1 MLKELNEKI
10 RKVKEDMALKKVL
23 QGKLDNL
30 KLEYEDEN
38 KKMNELK
45 KELDKEYKDVEKLE
59 KLSLSSILATV
70 MKNKEEKFQK
80 EQQEYIM
87 AKFKYEDQENKVNY
101 IKQHIENIEDRLL
114 QLRNCDNE
122 YRRLLNEKANE
133 IKGSSEENKLN
144 SIEKEIDDLVMELKE
159 IEEAQN
165 IGNRLHVEILSAESA
180 LGSAKNWGIFD
191 IAGGDF
197 LSSLAKHN
205 SIDEAQ
211 VKIKRIS
218 NLLSSFNKELGDVS
232 IQNISFSSGTIAFD
246 IWFDNIFTDFSVQ
259 SEINKTLDKI
269 INLKGKVEKV
279 LHNLQNENIRLEDCI
294 KEKRQEYDKVLENI

>member
-10 RKVKEDMALKKVL
+10 RKVKEEMALKKVL

-30 KLEYEDEN
+30 KTEYEDEN

-45 KELDKEYKDVEKLE
+45 KELNKEYKDVEKLE
-59 KLSLSSILATV
+59 KLSFSSILATV

-87 AKFKYEDQENKVNY
+87 AKFKYEDQESKVNY
-101 IKQHIENIEDRLL
+101 IKQNIENIEDRLL

-122 YRRLLNEKANE
+122 YRRLLNEKAYE
-133 IKGSSEENKLN
+133 LKGSLEENKLN

-159 IEEAQN
+159 IEEAEN
-165 IGNRLHVEILSAESA
+165 IGNRLHVEILSAESS

-197 LSSLAKHN
+197 ISSLAKHS

-211 VKIKRIS
+211 VKIKRVS

-246 IWFDNIFTDFSVQ
+246 VWFDNIFTDFSVQ

-279 LHNLQNENIRLEDCI
+279 LHNLQSENTRLENCI
-294 KEKRQEYDKVLENI
+294 QEKRQEYDKVLESI